1 MAQVAVQEHNMAL
14 TFNHQTNEISND
26 GVITVG
32 GVAVGGD
39 NTPKWYGARYVHA
52 GGASTVN
59 VMDYVTIQT
68 TGNATD
74 FGDLTVGRYLGAGTS
89 NGSRGVFGGG
99 YTGSNQ
105 DVIDY
110 ITIGTTGNATDFG
123 NMSVARRRMGSLSN
137 GTRGVFAGGEGGNSN
152 VMDYITISTTGN
164 ATDFGDLTQN
174 SADGSAGVCDGTI
187 GVFTTIGDDL
197 YRTEKIIVATAG
209 NATDYGALSYYFT
222 DATSN
227 ISDTTYGVF
236 CAGLNQ
242 GSESRIERITIATN
256 GNGTDIGDLNTHNKD
271 IGGGGGDAS
280 RGIVAGGDASA
291 SGPSNVIQ
299 YLTIAASSGNA
310 VDFGDL
316 TRGVYRA
323 AGGAAGT

>member
-1 MAQVAVQEHNMAL
+1 MAL
-14 TFNHQTNEISND
+14 TIDHQTNEISNAT
-26 GVITVG
+26 GAITVN

-39 NTPKWYGARYVHA
+39 NSPKWYGARYVHA

-123 NMSVARRRMGSLSN
+123 NMSVARRRMASLSN
-137 GTRGVFAGGEGGNSN
+137 GTRGVFAGGEGSGQN
-152 VMDYITISTTGN
+152 VMDYITIATTGN

-174 SADGSAGVCDGTI
+174 SSNNGGGICDGTI
-187 GVFTTIGDDL
+187 GVFHTPSGDDL
-197 YRTEKIIVATAG
+197 YRTEKITVATTG
-209 NATDYGALSYYFT
+209 NATDYGALSYYLT
-222 DATSN
+222 DSTSN

-236 CAGLNQ
+236 CAGINQ

-256 GNGTDIGDLNTHNKD
+256 GNGTDVGDLNTHNMA

-280 RGIVAGGDASA
+280 RGIVAGGDATA
-291 SGPSNVIQ
+291 NGPSNVIQ
-299 YLTIAASSGNA
+299 YLTISASSGNA
-310 VDFGDL
+310 ADFGDL

>member
-1 MAQVAVQEHNMAL
+1 MSL
-14 TFNHQTNEISND
+14 TINHQTNDISNST
-26 GVITVG
+26 GAITIN

-74 FGDLTVGRYLGAGTS
+74 FGDLTVGRYLGGGTS

-110 ITIGTTGNATDFG
+110 ITIGTTGNAADFG
-123 NMSVARRRMGSLSN
+123 NMTVARRNISSLSN
-137 GTRGVFAGGEGGNSN
+137 GTRGVFAGGFSSGSSN
-152 VMDYITISTTGN
+152 IMDYITISTTGN

-174 SADGSAGVCDGTI
+174 NSDGGGGVCDGTI
-187 GVFTTIGDDL
+187 GVFHTAAGDDL

-256 GNGTDIGDLNTHNKD
+256 GNGTDIGDLNTHNGAL
-271 IGGGGGDAS
+271 GGGGGDAS

>member
-1 MAQVAVQEHNMAL
+1 MAI
-14 TFNHQTNEISND
+14 TINHQTNDISNAT
-26 GVITVG
+26 GAITVN

-39 NTPKWYGARYVHA
+39 NSPKWYGARYVHA

-123 NMSVARRRMGSLSN
+123 NMSVARRRMASLSN
-137 GTRGVFAGGEGGNSN
+137 GTRGVFAGGEGSGQN
-152 VMDYITISTTGN
+152 VMDYITIATTGN

-174 SADGSAGVCDGTI
+174 SSNNGGGICDGTI
-187 GVFTTIGDDL
+187 GVFHTPSGDDL
-197 YRTEKIIVATAG
+197 YRTEKITVATTG
-209 NATDYGALSYYFT
+209 NATDYGALSYYLT
-222 DATSN
+222 DSTSN

-236 CAGLNQ
+236 CAGINQ

-256 GNGTDIGDLNTHNKD
+256 GNGTDVGDLNTHNMA

-280 RGIVAGGDASA
+280 RGIVAGGDATA
-291 SGPSNVIQ
+291 NGPSNVIQ
-299 YLTIAASSGNA
+299 YLTISASSGNA
-310 VDFGDL
+310 ADFGDL